1 MKTLLSICLAAIIMS
16 ACGSKTGKNATEG
29 DTSAVS
35 TSTPQPLTNPAH
47 GMPGHD
53 CAIPEGAPLP
63 QKGTAQPQVQNT
75 APAQTEVKNIPMEVK
90 QPVKLNPAH
99 GLPGHRCDIAE
110 GAPLS

>member
-1 MKTLLSICLAAIIMS
+1 MKTLLSICLATVIIS
-16 ACGSKTGKNATEG
+16 ACGSKSNKNAIEG
-29 DTSAVS
+29 DTSGVNT
-35 TSTPQPLTNPAH
+35 TSVQPLKNPAH

-63 QKGTAQPQVQNT
+63 QKGQVKT
-75 APAQTEVKNIPMEVK
+75 TDAAKNIPVEVK

-99 GLPGHRCDIAE
+99 GLPGHRCDIPE